1 MACPS
6 MHTRGCVAFMYVY
19 ALHFPQRKDY
29 AKAATAF
36 PHELSFVQLQAG
48 VPGQGVGA
56 EDKAGIEGVAGV
68 AKDITEGLMVH
79 EGLALKGASYT
90 AALLEACHNLGDI
103 TWQIQVWKRR
113 SLFGVPVPCAG
124 GLAGGR
130 ACWCGA
136 GHGEYVASGVER

>member
-1 MACPS
+1 
-6 MHTRGCVAFMYVY
+6 MHMRGCVAFVYVY
-19 ALHFPQRKDY
+19 LLRFPQRKDY
-29 AKAATAF
+29 AKAAKAF

-90 AALLEACHNLGDI
+90 AALLEACHKLGDI
-103 TWQIQVWKRR
+103 TWQIQVSTDILCLVYQCLVRAAR
-113 SLFGVPVPCAG
+113 QVAVRVGVGPVTANMLLQ
-124 GLAGGR
+124 GLN
-130 ACWCGA
+130 
-136 GHGEYVASGVER
+136 VEC